1 MSHPE
6 EICGFIWKKNN
17 KTAINDFVSLSKFS
31 SHISNKSHSD
41 ASSTQQSS
49 TFFKFNTFDK
59 CAEFHFLWKNI
70 DQWQSVR
77 WVQIFYIE
85 FKPRTFRRPDTRH
98 LLCCLLVNGLFCWRQ
113 AGKHCSELKKGR
125 VKLQEPGFRCCCEY
139 QLDAARFYFQ
149 GTTGTPGG
157 GLAPR
162 AFTLCSG
169 HRTEKFSSFNTQP
182 EETHTKKK
190 IRVRPFRV
198 RWMFQI
204 ECSVRHLTGWH
215 ICSESSWR
223 SPSGNS
229 PLLHLSAG
237 TWSTAERKKSENYF
251 ICYWAALL

>member
-1 MSHPE
+1 MCR
-6 EICGFIWKKNN
+6 I
-17 KTAINDFVSLSKFS
+17 SLSVEKHRPMKISPMS
-31 SHISNKSHSD
+31 S
-41 ASSTQQSS
+41 
-49 TFFKFNTFDK
+49 
-59 CAEFHFLWKNI
+59 NI
-70 DQWQSVR
+70 LY
-77 WVQIFYIE
+77 WVQTSYL
-85 FKPRTFRRPDTRH
+85 PQARH
-98 LLCCLLVNGLFCWRQ
+98 SSSLVLPACQRFVLLETSR
-113 AGKHCSELKKGR
+113 KHCSELKKGR
-125 VKLQEPGFRCCCEY
+125 VKLQEAGFRCCCEY

-157 GLAPR
+157 CLAPH

-182 EETHTKKK
+182 EEAHKKE

-215 ICSESSWR
+215 ICSENSWR

-237 TWSTAERKKSENYF
+237 TWSTAERKKSENNF
-251 ICYWAALL
+251 FCYWAALL